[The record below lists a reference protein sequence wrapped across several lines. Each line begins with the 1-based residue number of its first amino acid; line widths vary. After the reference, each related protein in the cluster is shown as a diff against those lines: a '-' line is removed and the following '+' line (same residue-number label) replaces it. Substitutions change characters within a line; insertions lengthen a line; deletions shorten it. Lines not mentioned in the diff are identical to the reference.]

1 MTQSTESIVVA
12 GGCFW
17 CLDAA
22 FRQIEG
28 ITKVVSGY
36 TGGQTLNPTYY
47 QVASGETGHAEAVE
61 VTFDPAVISLRDVL
75 DIFWA
80 LHNPTTLNR
89 QGADVGTQYRSA
101 IFYRD
106 NEQRQIVEASVK
118 AVQSLWSDPIVTQV
132 KPLEHFYPAEA
143 EHQDYFNKNP
153 QAAYC
158 QVVIN
163 PKLQKLREKFNQRLK
178 K

>member
-1 MTQSTESIVVA
+1 MTKSTQSIVLA

-28 ITKVVSGY
+28 VTQVTSGY
-36 TGGQTLNPTYY
+36 TGGQTIDPTYY
-47 QVASGETGHAEAVE
+47 QVASGETGHAEAVQ
-61 VTFDPAVISLRDVL
+61 VVFNPAAITLDDIL

-101 IFYRD
+101 IFYAD
-106 NEQRQIVEASVK
+106 DSQRVAAET
-118 AVQSLWSDPIVTQV
+118 SLKRTQKLWKDTIVTQIE
-132 KPLEHFYPAEA
+132 PLERFYPAED

-158 QVVIN
+158 QIVIN
-163 PKLQKLREKFNQRLK
+163 PKLDKLRQRFNRRLK
-178 K
+178 R

>member
-28 ITKVVSGY
+28 VTKVVSGY

-61 VTFDPAVISLRDVL
+61 VTFNPAIISLSDIL

-101 IFYRD
+101 IFYGD
-106 NEQRQIVEASVK
+106 DEQRQIVEASVQ

-132 KPLEHFYPAEA
+132 KPLEYFYPAEA